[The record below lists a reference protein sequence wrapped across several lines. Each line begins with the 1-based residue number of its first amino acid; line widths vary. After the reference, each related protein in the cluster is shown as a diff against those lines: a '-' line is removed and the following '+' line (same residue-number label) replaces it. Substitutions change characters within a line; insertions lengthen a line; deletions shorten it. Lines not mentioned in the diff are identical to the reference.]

1 MAWGSWAH
9 VFLKL
14 RLWVDVFTFQT
25 THRLQWV
32 QTGIFNY
39 LCGLFPI
46 NKILRKKKLSAS
58 LFTAGISPILWYSS
72 RVTGTNSLAV
82 VETRNYDKWAQTM
95 VRWRHSLWGQEKG
108 HRDDAGRGRS
118 GPWLTCRHTSAH
130 HPRFAVTPQQGCW
143 PHQSCLPWM
152 WEQPFQPPVL
162 LPALPPELHNSL
174 TQVASL
180 SRPAAMYLSKT
191 PNQCQGSSF
200 CTIMHVHV
208 FSQTFFQHG
217 NMAQTKPQADMISH
231 VNLM

>member
-1 MAWGSWAH
+1 M
-9 VFLKL
+9 
-14 RLWVDVFTFQT
+14 
-25 THRLQWV
+25 

-39 LCGLFPI
+39 SCGLFPI

-58 LFTAGISPILWYSS
+58 LFTARISPILWYSS

-95 VRWRHSLWGQEKG
+95 VRWKHSLWGQEKG
-108 HRDDAGRGRS
+108 HRDDGTALQRGGGQSPGWHAG
-118 GPWLTCRHTSAH
+118 
-130 HPRFAVTPQQGCW
+130 TPQHIIPDLLSPHNRGVGHIS
-143 PHQSCLPWM
+143 PHQ

-180 SRPAAMYLSKT
+180 SRPAPMYLSKT
-191 PNQCQGSSF
+191 PNQCQGSFF

-231 VNLM
+231 VNLN